1 MTVCLSRINRL
12 CGAQGESTA
21 KPIDIEA
28 SMSVQPPLTDH
39 PADLTSAP
47 APRKRQSLSGVYVAA
62 WGTLAAFATGYLAF
76 LLVQPE
82 WARSMTAAQPSQ
94 RDEATE
100 QNARATLRIATEV
113 DSLRRTVA
121 DLKRELAYVKT
132 AANARPEQ
140 DVTHPITPQAATQPV
155 AAPDSVPQPRL
166 VAAQREETPPPA
178 AKAGSKP
185 ELVVLNANT
194 AEETHQAPAEPVRKP
209 VRTVAIAKTPETAP
223 NETGSTPKAVRY
235 SSMLETGSLPPVPQQ
250 QQQQI
255 AFGPATVTPSASPV
269 AIILDSGPSLD
280 ALRLR
285 WNILHDRHQSA
296 LMNLQPRYVTGGTRG
311 APSYQL
317 LAGPVASPDEAI
329 RICALLNARNVGC
342 SVGQQFVGNAL

>member
-1 MTVCLSRINRL
+1 
-12 CGAQGESTA
+12 
-21 KPIDIEA
+21 
-28 SMSVQPPLTDH
+28 MSVQPPLTDH
-39 PADLTSAP
+39 PADVPS

-62 WGTLAAFATGYLAF
+62 WGTLAAFATGYLA
-76 LLVQPE
+76 LLLLQPE
-82 WARSMTAAQPSQ
+82 WARSMTTAQSSQ
-94 RDEATE
+94 RDEAAE

-132 AANARPEQ
+132 AANTRAEQ
-140 DVTHPITPQAATQPV
+140 DAPSPATQEVSIPPV
-155 AAPDSVPQPRL
+155 TSPSNVLQQKL
-166 VAAQREETPPPA
+166 VTTQREATAPPA

-194 AEETHQAPAEPVRKP
+194 AEETQQAPAEPMRKP
-209 VRTVAIAKTPETAP
+209 VKTVAMPKTPETAP
-223 NETGSTPKAVRY
+223 SDTGATPKAVRY
-235 SSMLETGSLPPVPQQ
+235 SSMLETGSLPAVPQQ

-255 AFGPATVTPSASPV
+255 AFGPATVTPSSSPV
-269 AIILDSGPSLD
+269 AVILDSGPSLD

>member
-1 MTVCLSRINRL
+1 
-12 CGAQGESTA
+12 
-21 KPIDIEA
+21 
-28 SMSVQPPLTDH
+28 MSVQPPLTDH
-39 PADLTSAP
+39 PADVTPAP
-47 APRKRQSLSGVYVAA
+47 VPRKRQSLSGVYVAA
-62 WGTLAAFATGYLAF
+62 WGTLAAFATGYLAL

-82 WARSMTAAQPSQ
+82 WARSMTTAQPSQ

-132 AANARPEQ
+132 TANSRAEQ
-140 DVTHPITPQAATQPV
+140 DVTRPMTPQASTQPI
-155 AAPDSVPQPRL
+155 ASPDSVPQPRL
-166 VAAQREETPPPA
+166 VATQREETPAPA
-178 AKAGSKP
+178 TKAGSKP

-194 AEETHQAPAEPVRKP
+194 AEETQQTPAEPVRKP
-209 VRTVAIAKTPETAP
+209 VKTVAIPKTPETAP
-223 NETGSTPKAVRY
+223 SETGSTPKAVRY

-250 QQQQI
+250 QQQI
-255 AFGPATVTPSASPV
+255 AFGPATVTPSSSPV
-269 AIILDSGPSLD
+269 AVILDSGPSLD

-285 WNILHDRHQSA
+285 WNILHDRHQRA